1 MFEWLSTRA
10 PIMVYLFLF
19 TSALFES
26 ICPPYP
32 SDAFVLVF
40 AFIAGQG
47 YFSPYLIY
55 LLTVTGSIC
64 GIMILYYFG
73 KSKGEALIQLSSRSF
88 LGRIFPM
95 GLVEKAR
102 QKFIQR
108 GDLIILLNRFLP
120 GMRAPICFAAGIAR
134 IDSKKVFIYSLISV
148 IIWNVFLVIVGFYVG
163 STWHEASAFLRNYN
177 VTVTLIL
184 LVILIIFA
192 VVYFRRKK

>member
-19 TSALFES
+19 SSALFES
-26 ICPPYP
+26 IFPPYP

-47 YFSPYLIY
+47 RFNPYLIY

-73 KSKGEALIQLSSRSF
+73 KSKGEALIKLSSRSF
-88 LGRIFPM
+88 LGRIFPVS
-95 GLVEKAR
+95 LVEKAR

-120 GMRAPICFAAGIAR
+120 GMRAPICFAAGMAK

-148 IIWNVFLVIVGFYVG
+148 IIWNLFLVIVGFYVG

-177 VTVTLIL
+177 IIATLIL

-192 VVYFRRKK
+192 VVYFRKKK